1 MKIFIASFNRASD
14 GCISKLVKKLKD
26 KNMWTNDYKK
36 ADYILAVGDRTETF
50 DFVLNCFKENRPIIH
65 LFAGEKSCWAT
76 YDDVWRHSMTLMS
89 DIQLCI
95 NEQSRERVA
104 KLCWSVG
111 KKSNAYVVG
120 NVYLDSLEIDESK
133 VPKHPYNLVLY
144 NPPTRYG
151 IETVEQELQIVKA
164 QLDKFKIDYIWVS
177 PNGDMY
183 SESIMPYVT
192 HFTLPRPEFLGLMK
206 NCEHF
211 ITNSS
216 CQYFEGKHLLKPK
229 QIISIGRRNIE
240 RESKYS
246 DMFISNASDN
256 IIKIL
261 EGLNE

>member
-26 KNMWTNDYKK
+26 KNMWTDDYKK

-50 DFVLNCFKENRPIIH
+50 MFVLDRFKENRKIIH
-65 LFAGEKSCWAT
+65 LFAGERSCFAT
-76 YDDVWRHSMTLMS
+76 HDDVWRHSLTVMS
-89 DIQLCI
+89 MMQLCI
-95 NEQSRERVA
+95 NTEAYNRVK
-104 KLCWSVG
+104 KLCDTIG
-111 KKSNAYVVG
+111 KEPNTYVVG
-120 NVYLDSLEIDESK
+120 NVYFDNMEIDESK
-133 VPKHPYNLVLY
+133 VPKHPYTLVLY

-151 IETVEQELQIVKA
+151 IEIVEQELQIVKA

-177 PNGDMY
+177 PNEDMY

-246 DMFISNASDN
+246 DMSIPNASDN

-261 EGLNE
+261 EGLNG